1 MGLLSNLI
9 GSGVDDPRFAATTQ
23 LAQGLLSSPRL
34 MQGLSAGLGGY
45 QQAMAQARQ
54 QKAVEEL
61 RQMQL
66 ADARMKM
73 EAAQREQAKEQGIE
87 SAYRNAMRTPEQM
100 AMAQNGGP
108 TLAAAQ
114 AAPGMQGGF
123 DQNALMRGLA
133 QADPMKA
140 FQMMQPEKPNFVNVD
155 GALVQTNAQ
164 GGPRSVFER
173 NKPAEMPT
181 AVREYQ
187 FAQSQGYRGTFQQ
200 FQMEKARAGASNT
213 SVSFGTPVAAVDA
226 QGNPVFIQ
234 PSKDGSAPHI
244 IPGLRPPRSAAEER
258 SDGERRDR
266 GRQGQQMM
274 SVMQD
279 AESILRTGRATS
291 SGLGNLADASARV
304 FGVSTP
310 GAQDAARLE
319 ALSGWLVANVP
330 RMEGP
335 QSNIDVQNYTTMAGK
350 VGDRTIPLPERLAAL
365 QQVRGLQQKY
375 AAINGTPMAEPPQP
389 GGAPKVIDFNALPR

>member
-1 MGLLSNLI
+1 MGLLSNII
-9 GSGVDDPRFAATTQ
+9 GTGVDDPRFAATTQ

-45 QQAMAQARQ
+45 QQAMAKARQ
-54 QKAVEEL
+54 QKMQEEL

-73 EAAQREQAKEQGIE
+73 EAAQREQQKEQGIE
-87 SAYRNAMRTPEQM
+87 AAYRNAMRTPEQM

-108 TLAAAQ
+108 TVAAAQ

-123 DQNALMRGLA
+123 DQNALMRGLS

-187 FAQSQGYRGTFQQ
+187 FAQSQGYDGTFQQ
-200 FQMEKARAGASNT
+200 FQLDGKRAGAT
-213 SVSFGTPVAAVDA
+213 KVQVDA
-226 QGNPVFIQ
+226 GQRFENEFSRNQGKFFSEMKGDITKAGFNAPSQLRNLERMEQLLAGVDGGRLSPVGLEVASALNSMGIKVDPRLGNKEASEALARELAGGLRQPGTGPMTDKDFENFLRQVPSLSKTAEGRRQIIETQRRALNRDIQISKMAREYQRRNGIVDDGFMDEVAQYIAENPVIA
-234 PSKDGSAPHI
+234 APV
-244 IPGLRPPRSAAEER
+244 GWKVQ
-258 SDGERRDR
+258 
-266 GRQGQQMM
+266 RQ
-274 SVMQD
+274 
-279 AESILRTGRATS
+279 
-291 SGLGNLADASARV
+291 
-304 FGVSTP
+304 
-310 GAQDAARLE
+310 
-319 ALSGWLVANVP
+319 
-330 RMEGP
+330 
-335 QSNIDVQNYTTMAGK
+335 
-350 VGDRTIPLPERLAAL
+350 
-365 QQVRGLQQKY
+365 
-375 AAINGTPMAEPPQP
+375 
-389 GGAPKVIDFNALPR
+389 